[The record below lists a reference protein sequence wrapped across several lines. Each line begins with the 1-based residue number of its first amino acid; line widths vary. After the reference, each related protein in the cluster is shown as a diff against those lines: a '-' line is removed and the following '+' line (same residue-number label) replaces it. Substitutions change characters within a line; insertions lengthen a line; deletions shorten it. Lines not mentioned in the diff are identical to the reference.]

1 MHKLL
6 ARQTRRLLGADDVQ
20 LPIVLAELAQLALR
34 TDVSPEAARLLG
46 GLGALL
52 ERVDGAYEQ
61 SDRDLDLKSRS
72 LALSSVELTRN
83 NDNMRAELAS
93 RLRAIESLRETAHR
107 LMRVGGADQPPLLD
121 DNLESLSNL
130 MSDLV
135 RQREET
141 QKSLQIALADS
152 ANQKFALDQHGIVSI
167 TDVAGRITYVNDKFC
182 EISGY
187 GRDVLLGANHRLIS
201 SGIHPPEFFAHLW
214 ATIAAGQVWQGDI
227 CNRTRCGRL
236 YWVQATI
243 VPLKDALGVPI
254 QYVAIRTAI
263 TERKLMEAAIKAAEG
278 RLRHI
283 TNAVPGVLYR
293 CEVDTASGRTRYTFV
308 SERLKEIRGLEP
320 VDLLADGSISARQIV
335 AEDRARC
342 VQGVLTAARE
352 RGIWSDDYRICMPD
366 GSIRWIRGEIRPEL
380 ELAPDGATV
389 FTGLW
394 QDVTQLKEAGARL
407 RAITDSIP
415 VAVFQVHVDRTGQR
429 TLPFCSGAMER
440 ICGVSPDE
448 AMRDL
453 QSVMDQVHPADL
465 AALNE
470 VFMAS
475 AASGKPWALD
485 FRLLERHS
493 GVVVWVHGEARPL
506 PADDGG
512 ILWNGY
518 FADISEAKRVSEE
531 LQRAKDGAEAAN
543 RAKSDFLAN
552 MSHEIRTPMNGII
565 GMTELA
571 LDSDLNDEQKE
582 YLDIVKS
589 SSESLLKVIN
599 DILDFSKIEAGK
611 LLIERIPFN
620 LGRTVGDTL
629 KALAMRAN
637 DKGIELICDVGAEV
651 PMQVLGDPDRLRQVL
666 LNLIGNA
673 IKFTAQGEVVVRVG
687 LDPLA
692 AGSGRCLFT
701 ISDSGI
707 GIPADK
713 LKSIFDAFSQ
723 EDSSITRRFGGT
735 GLGLTISTR
744 LVEALGGRLWVD
756 SEVGRG
762 SNFHFTVDLGLGE
775 PVALP
780 ADAAAGGAHLAGLRM
795 LVVDDN
801 RVNRLLLQR
810 TLSGLQVQVVEA
822 ISGLA
827 ALAELERA
835 SAAGERFDLILM
847 DAQMPEMDGFSAAKA
862 ILQWPAHASTPMIM
876 LSSSGLGGDVRRAQE
891 CGFAAYLSKP
901 FTREE
906 LLQVLARVL
915 SACANAGAVPDLV
928 AAAVPGVVAA
938 QHALDVLLVEDHP
951 VNQKLA
957 TKLLN
962 RWGHRVTVADNGQL
976 ALDVLATHR
985 FDLVLMD
992 MMMPVLDGLE
1002 ATQRFRATEQGPRT
1016 PIIAMTANAM
1026 QGDRETCLAAGM
1038 DDYLSKPIEITE
1050 FLRVVHR
1057 YLPGQPSAL
1066 AADDS
1071 SSLDATAAAGLLNPP
1086 TGATFMTTDFD
1097 FSAGLAA
1104 VDQEVVG
1111 IVVDVFHEQWPLDF
1125 ERMRLALQAADLET
1139 VMHIAHAAKSTMA
1152 MFGAAPAVQVAGR
1165 IEQLALRGE
1174 ADAADELAAL
1184 IAQLAALVAQLQIA
1198 LHQSGF

>member
-6 ARQTRRLLGADDVQ
+6 ARQTRRLLGADETQ
-20 LPIVLAELAQLALR
+20 LPAVLAELTQLALR
-34 TDVSPEAARLLG
+34 CDVSPEVARLLG

-52 ERVDGAYEQ
+52 QRVDGAYEQ
-61 SDRDLDLKSRS
+61 SDRDLDLKTRS
-72 LALSSVELTRN
+72 LELSSVELTDK
-83 NDNMRAELAS
+83 NDRMRKELAS
-93 RLRAIESLRETAHR
+93 RTRAIDSLRETAHG
-107 LMRVGGADQPPLLD
+107 LMQVMGADSPAPQG
-121 DNLESLSNL
+121 DNLESLSHL

-135 RQREET
+135 LQREVS
-141 QKSLQIALADS
+141 QKSLQMALAELAD
-152 ANQKFALDQHGIVSI
+152 QKFAMDQHGIVCI
-167 TDVAGRITYVNDKFC
+167 TDVAGHITYVNDKFC

-187 GRDVLLGANHRLIS
+187 GRCLLLGVDHRLIN
-201 SGIHPPEFFAHLW
+201 SGTHTPEFFANLW
-214 ATIAAGQVWQGDI
+214 SAIAVGEVWHGDI
-227 CNRTRCGRL
+227 CNRSRDGRL

-243 VPLKDALGVPI
+243 VPLKNKQGAPS
-254 QYVAIRTAI
+254 QYIAISTAI

-293 CEVDTASGRTRYTFV
+293 CEVDTVSGRTRYTFV

-320 VDLLADGSISARQIV
+320 ADLLADGGISARQIV
-335 AEDRARC
+335 EADRQRC
-342 VQGVLTAARE
+342 VQGVLQAARQ
-352 RGIWSDDYRICMPD
+352 RGTWSDDYRIVLPD
-366 GSIRWIRGEIRPEL
+366 AGIRWIRGEIRPEL

-394 QDVTQLKEAGARL
+394 QDVTQLKEADVRL

-415 VAVFQVHVDRTGQR
+415 VAVFQAHLDKTGRR
-429 TLPFCSGAMER
+429 TLPFCSGALER

-448 AMRDL
+448 AMRD
-453 QSVMDQVHPADL
+453 VRAVIAQVHPADS
-465 AALNE
+465 ATLNTA
-470 VFMAS
+470 FMAS

-485 FRLLERHS
+485 FRLLERQS
-493 GVVVWVHGEARPL
+493 GAVVWVHGEAQPKS
-506 PADDGG
+506 AEDGG

-565 GMTELA
+565 GMTELV
-571 LDSDLNDEQKE
+571 LDSDLNEEQKE
-582 YLDIVKS
+582 YLETVKS

-611 LLIERIPFN
+611 LLIERIPFH
-620 LGRTVGDTL
+620 LGHTVGDTL

-637 DKGIELICDVGAEV
+637 DQGIELICDVAAEV
-651 PMQVLGDPDRLRQVL
+651 PMHVLGDPDRLRQIL

-673 IKFTAQGEVVVRVG
+673 IKFTAQGEVVVRLG
-687 LDPLA
+687 LDPKV
-692 AGSGRCLFT
+692 AGGSRFLFT

-707 GIPADK
+707 GIPAAK
-713 LKSIFDAFSQ
+713 LKSIFDAFAQ
-723 EDSSITRRFGGT
+723 EDSSTTRRFGGT

-744 LVEALGGRLWVD
+744 LVEALGGSLWVD

-762 SNFHFTVDLGLGE
+762 SNFHFTVDFDLDESVTL
-775 PVALP
+775 PVAG
-780 ADAAAGGAHLAGLRM
+780 AAVEAQLAGLRM

-810 TLSGLQVQVVEA
+810 ILSALQVQVVEA
-822 ISGLA
+822 VSGAA
-827 ALAELERA
+827 ALAELDKA
-835 SAAGERFDLILM
+835 TVAGEHFDLILM

-862 ILQWPAHASTPMIM
+862 VLQLPAHARTPMIM
-876 LSSSGLGGDVRRAQE
+876 LSSAGIGGDARRSQA

-901 FTREE
+901 FTHEA
-906 LLQVLARVL
+906 LLHSLARVL
-915 SACANAGAVPDLV
+915 SAHAVPKILAD
-928 AAAVPGVVAA
+928 AVPALPHP
-938 QHALDVLLVEDHP
+938 QHSLDVLLVEDHP

-957 TKLLN
+957 IKLLT

-1026 QGDRETCLAAGM
+1026 QGDRETCLVAGM

-1050 FLRVVHR
+1050 FLRVVRR
-1057 YLPGQPSAL
+1057 YLPTSPSAL
-1066 AADDS
+1066 NPVSAD
-1071 SSLDATAAAGLLNPP
+1071 LPAPHTNAAAVLTHSLI
-1086 TGATFMTTDFD
+1086 GAASMAIDFD

-1111 IVVDVFHEQWPLDF
+1111 IVVGVFYEQWPLDL
-1125 ERMRLALQAADLET
+1125 MRLRQALQVGDLET

-1152 MFGAAPAVQVAGR
+1152 MFGAVPAVQVAER
-1165 IEQLALRGE
+1165 LEQLTLRGE
-1174 ADAADELAAL
+1174 ATGADDL
-1184 IAQLAALVAQLQIA
+1184 IAQLAAIVVQLKDA
-1198 LHQSGF
+1198 LHRVGF

>member
-6 ARQTRRLLGADDVQ
+6 ARQTRRLLGADDLQ
-20 LPIVLAELAQLALR
+20 LPVVLAELAQLALR
-34 TDVSPEAARLLG
+34 TEVSPAAARLLG

-72 LALSSVELTRN
+72 LALSSIELTRN

-107 LMRVGGADQPPLLD
+107 LMRVGGAEQPPLLD
-121 DNLESLSNL
+121 DGLESLSNL

-141 QKSLQIALADS
+141 QKSLQIALADL
-152 ANQKFALDQHGIVSI
+152 ANQQFALDQHGIVSI

-187 GRDVLLGANHRLIS
+187 GRDVLLGANHRLIG
-201 SGIHPPEFFAHLW
+201 SGMHPPEFFAHLW
-214 ATIAAGQVWQGDI
+214 ATITAGQVWQGDI
-227 CNRTRCGRL
+227 CNRSRGGRL

-243 VPLKDALGVPI
+243 VPMKDALGTPI

-263 TERKLMEAAIKAAEG
+263 TERKLMEAAIKAAEE

-293 CEVDTASGRTRYTFV
+293 CEVDTVSGSTRYTFV
-308 SERLKEIRGLEP
+308 SERLKEIRGFES
-320 VDLLADGSISARQIV
+320 VDLLADGNISARQIV

-342 VQGVLTAARE
+342 VQGVLTAARQ

-366 GSIRWIRGEIRPEL
+366 GRIRWIRGEIRPEP

-415 VAVFQVHVDRTGQR
+415 VAVFQVHLDKTGWR
-429 TLPFCSGAMER
+429 TLPFCSGALER
-440 ICGVSPDE
+440 ICGVSPEE
-448 AMRDL
+448 AMRD
-453 QSVMDQVHPADL
+453 VRAVTAQVHPADGQSL
-465 AALNE
+465 RDA
-470 VFMAS
+470 FMLS
-475 AASGKPWALD
+475 AANGLPWTLD
-485 FRLLERHS
+485 FRLLQRCS
-493 GVVVWVHGEARPL
+493 GAVVWVHCEAQSK

-543 RAKSDFLAN
+543 RAKSVFLAN

-571 LDSDLNDEQKE
+571 LDSGLNDEQKE
-582 YLDIVKS
+582 YLNIVKS

-651 PMQVLGDPDRLRQVL
+651 PMQVFGDPDRLRQVL

-673 IKFTAQGEVVVRVG
+673 IKFTAQGAVVVRVV

-707 GIPADK
+707 GIPSAK
-713 LKSIFDAFSQ
+713 LESIFDAFSQ

-735 GLGLTISTR
+735 GLGLTISMR

-762 SNFHFTVDLGLGE
+762 SNFHFTLDLGLGE
-775 PVALP
+775 TVALP
-780 ADAAAGGAHLAGLRM
+780 ADAAAEVAHLAGLHM

-801 RVNRLLLQR
+801 RLLLQ
-810 TLSGLQVQVVEA
+810 
-822 ISGLA
+822 
-827 ALAELERA
+827 
-835 SAAGERFDLILM
+835 
-847 DAQMPEMDGFSAAKA
+847 P
-862 ILQWPAHASTPMIM
+862 
-876 LSSSGLGGDVRRAQE
+876 
-891 CGFAAYLSKP
+891 
-901 FTREE
+901 
-906 LLQVLARVL
+906 RVL
-915 SACANAGAVPDLV
+915 SAGAGAVPKLV
-928 AAAVPGVVAA
+928 AAAVPGVAA
-938 QHALDVLLVEDHP
+938 PQHALEVLLVEDHP

-976 ALDVLATHR
+976 ALDVLATRR

-1002 ATQRFRATEQGPRT
+1002 ATQQFRATEQGPRT

-1038 DDYLSKPIEITE
+1038 DDYLSKPIEINE

-1057 YLPGQPSAL
+1057 YLPGQPGAL
-1066 AADDS
+1066 TAYDS
-1071 SSLDATAAAGLLNPP
+1071 PPLDAPAAAALLNPP
-1086 TGATFMTTDFD
+1086 SEATFMSTDFD
-1097 FSAGLAA
+1097 FAAGLAA

-1111 IVVDVFHEQWPLDF
+1111 IVVGVFHEQWPLDV
-1125 ERMRLALQAADLET
+1125 ERMRLALEAADLET
-1139 VMHIAHAAKSTMA
+1139 VMQIAHAAKSTMA
-1152 MFGAAPAVQVAGR
+1152 MFGAAPAVKVAER

-1174 ADAADELAAL
+1174 ASAAGELTAL
-1184 IAQLAALVAQLQIA
+1184 LAQLAALVAQLQLA

>member
-6 ARQTRRLLGADDVQ
+6 ARQTRRLLGADDAQ
-20 LPIVLAELAQLALR
+20 LPVVLAELAQLALR
-34 TDVSPEAARLLG
+34 ADVSPEAARLLG

-52 ERVDGAYEQ
+52 ERVDGAYAQ
-61 SDRDLDLKSRS
+61 SDRDLDLKTRS
-72 LALSSVELTRN
+72 LALSSAELTRN
-83 NDNMRAELAS
+83 NDHMRAELAS

-107 LMRVGGADQPPLLD
+107 LMQARGPDLPAVPG
-121 DNLESLSNL
+121 DNLEALSQL

-135 RQREET
+135 RQREDTE
-141 QKSLQIALADS
+141 KSLQIALSDLAH
-152 ANQKFALDQHGIVSI
+152 QKFALDQHAIVSI
-167 TDVAGRITYVNDKFC
+167 TDATGRITYVNEKFC
-182 EISGY
+182 EISAY
-187 GRDVLLGANHRLIS
+187 GPDLLLGANHSVIS
-201 SGIHPPEFFAHLW
+201 SGIHTPEFYAQLW
-214 ATIAAGQVWQGDI
+214 STIAAGQVWRGDL
-227 CNRTRCGRL
+227 CNRTRDGRL

-243 VPLKDALGVPI
+243 VPLRDAQCRSF
-254 QYVAIRTAI
+254 QYVAICTAI
-263 TERKLMEAAIKAAEG
+263 TERKLMEAAIQAAEG

-308 SERLKEIRGLEP
+308 SERLKEICGLEP
-320 VDLLADGSISARQIV
+320 ADLLADGSISARQIV

-342 VQGVLTAARE
+342 LQGVLTAARQ

-366 GSIRWIRGEIRPEL
+366 ASIRWIRGEIRPEL
-380 ELAPDGATV
+380 ELAADGATV

-415 VAVFQVHVDRTGQR
+415 VAVFQVHVDKVGLR

-448 AMRDL
+448 AMHDL
-453 QSVMDQVHPADL
+453 QSVIAQVHPADL
-465 AALNE
+465 EALSG

-475 AASGKPWALD
+475 AASAKPWALD
-485 FRLLERHS
+485 FRLLERRS

-506 PADDGG
+506 PADEGG

-582 YLDIVKS
+582 YIDIVKS

-637 DKGIELICDVGAEV
+637 DKGIELICDVGADV

-673 IKFTAQGEVVVRVG
+673 IKFTVQGEVVVRVG

-692 AGSGRCLFT
+692 AGRSRCLFT

-744 LVEALGGRLWVD
+744 LVEALGGHLWVD

-762 SNFHFTVDLGLGE
+762 SNFHFTVELGLDESVG
-775 PVALP
+775 LP
-780 ADAAAGGAHLAGLRM
+780 TDGAAGVARLAGMRM
-795 LVVDDN
+795 LVVDDK

-810 TLSGLQVQVVEA
+810 TLSALHAQVVEA
-822 ISGLA
+822 ISGAA

-847 DAQMPEMDGFSAAKA
+847 DAQMPELDGFSGAKA
-862 ILQWPAHASTPMIM
+862 IWQRSGQASTPMIM
-876 LSSSGLGGDVRRAQE
+876 LSSGGLGGDVWRDRE
-891 CGFAAYLSKP
+891 GGVVAYLAKP

-906 LLQVLARVL
+906 LLQAIARVL
-915 SACANAGAVPDLV
+915 PAGVAPKVLV
-928 AAAVPGVVAA
+928 AAVPVEVAA

-957 TKLLN
+957 SKLLN

-976 ALDVLATHR
+976 ALDVLATRR

-1016 PIIAMTANAM
+1016 LIIAMTANAM

-1038 DDYLSKPIEITE
+1038 DDYLSKPVEITE
-1050 FLRVVHR
+1050 FLRVVRR

-1066 AADDS
+1066 AAADS
-1071 SSLDATAAAGLLNPP
+1071 FSLDSTAAAVRLNSPSE
-1086 TGATFMTTDFD
+1086 TNFMSTDFD
-1097 FSAGLAA
+1097 YPAGLAA
-1104 VDQEVVG
+1104 ADQEVVA
-1111 IVVDVFHEQWPLDF
+1111 IVVGVFHAQWPLDF
-1125 ERMRLALQAADLET
+1125 ERMCSALQAADLAT

-1152 MFGAAPAVQVAGR
+1152 MFGAVPAVQVAER
-1165 IEQLALRGE
+1165 IELLALRGE
-1174 ADAADELAAL
+1174 ADAVGELVEL
-1184 IAQLAALVAQLQIA
+1184 VAQLSAAVAQLQIA
-1198 LHQSGF
+1198 LHRSGF